1 MVDLFVDEYLP
12 ISWPEKPSVRKFHS
26 KVTSGWK
33 RVCKKNVRTNLIK
46 KRDPFEFDFKSYM
59 ENLLQLL
66 TFKRQDSAA
75 SLHLQRKP
83 EFQTKVMDV
92 AHLPTP
98 HNAANIRAKFGEV
111 LSVWKERI

>member
-33 RVCKKNVRTNLIK
+33 RVCKKNVRAK
-46 KRDPFEFDFKSYM
+46 
-59 ENLLQLL
+59 L
-66 TFKRQDSAA
+66 TFRRQDSAA